1 VSNERWSAVDEYVT
15 GLLAPHDP
23 ALEGALSA
31 SDAASL
37 PAIQVSPP
45 QGKLLCLLARSIG
58 AKTILEFGTLGA
70 YSTIWL
76 GRALPEGG
84 RLVTLEADPGYAEV
98 ARENIARADLE
109 DVVDLRIGVAL
120 DLLPDLHAEGIGPF
134 DFAFIDADKENSPAY
149 FAWALAHSRP
159 GSLIVAD
166 NVVRD
171 GTLAD
176 SESEDSKVQ
185 AQRRLHEMI
194 AAEDR
199 VSATTIQT
207 VGGKGYDGL
216 MIALVEDQ

>member
-1 VSNERWSAVDEYVT
+1 MQERWSAVDEYVA

-23 ALEGALSA
+23 ALEAAQSA
-31 SDAASL
+31 SDAAGL

-45 QGKLLCLLARSIG
+45 QGKLLYLLARSIG

-84 RLVTLEADPGYAEV
+84 RLVTLEADPDYAKV
-98 ARENIARADLE
+98 ARENIARAGLE
-109 DVVDLRIGVAL
+109 DVVDLHVGAAL

-134 DFAFIDADKENSPAY
+134 DFTFIDADKENSPAY
-149 FAWALAHSRP
+149 FSWALAHSRA

-176 SESEDSKVQ
+176 PQSKDPKVQ
-185 AQRRLHEMI
+185 AQRHLHEMV
-194 AAEDR
+194 AAENR
-199 VSATTIQT
+199 VRATTIQT
-207 VGGKGYDGL
+207 VGGKGYDGFL
-216 MIALVEDQ
+216 IALVV